1 MCGLVGGTN
10 PQWDYASAIDSLQH
24 RGPDSQR
31 IVPLDKLTLGF
42 ARLSIID
49 PHPVSDQ
56 PMASADETVWIVFN
70 GEIYGYQELRRELT
84 AKGRTF
90 RTQSDTE
97 VVLNAYLQWGDD
109 FVDRLDGMFAIA
121 LYDRQAGT
129 LKLYRDRVGIKPLYY
144 FFDGKT
150 FAFASELKAIERL
163 CGKQNLTID
172 KTSVYDFLTYRYIPT
187 PKTLY
192 RNVAK
197 LPAASVLELDVTNL
211 TIKQIRP
218 YWHVPVGDFD
228 TTLSLDLACEELV
241 ESIDESVSLQM
252 IADVPVGCFL
262 SGGIDSSVIVSAA
275 VQHDSAL
282 QTFSVGFEV
291 PEHTETR
298 FARSVA
304 TTFCTQHNETTYCKR
319 DMVEHFPQLRNWYDE
334 PFADHSAFPT
344 SCLSKYARQSVTV
357 ALSGDGGDELFGG
370 YRWYSRFKAFKRW
383 GLGRRRSRSIWAE
396 RSKAT
401 LTPRTFS
408 RRAVGLVA
416 ALLGDELGLYAQ
428 LLGGMTRGEKL
439 QYAHALE
446 IEKDYDDY
454 WHFRRYWRTD
464 LPLLTRMQFLDF
476 HTFLPDAVLTKVDR
490 ASMLH
495 SLEVRV
501 PFLSRKL
508 IEFAFRLPES
518 LRYHGGLLK
527 GLLKQ
532 AYRHQLPQNILHR
545 EKQGFSPPP
554 VYLPQNGRFQEIVL
568 RQLFAE
574 TI

>member
-10 PQWDYASAIDSLQH
+10 PQWDYHSAVDSLRH

-31 IVPLDKLTLGF
+31 VVQLGELTLGF

-49 PHPVSDQ
+49 PHPISDQ
-56 PMASADETVWIVFN
+56 PMSSDDEAVWIVFN
-70 GEIYGYQELRRELT
+70 GEIYGYQELRRELIS
-84 AKGRTF
+84 KGRRF

-97 VVLNAYLQWGDD
+97 VVLNAYLEWGDK
-109 FVDRLDGMFAIA
+109 FIDRLDGMFAIA
-121 LYDRQAGT
+121 IYDRQPGT
-129 LKLYRDRVGIKPLYY
+129 LKLYRDRVGVKPLYY
-144 FFDGKT
+144 FFDGKQ

-163 CGKQNLTID
+163 CGKQNLVFD
-172 KTSVYDFLTYRYIPT
+172 KTSIYDFLTYRYIPT

-192 RNVAK
+192 RNVSK
-197 LPAASVLELDVTNL
+197 LPAASVLELD
-211 TIKQIRP
+211 IASHSIRHIRP
-218 YWHVPVGDFD
+218 YWQLPVGDVD
-228 TTLSLDLACEELV
+228 TTLSLDLACQELV
-241 ESIDESVSLQM
+241 DTIDVSVSQQM
-252 IADVPVGCFL
+252 VADVPVGCFL

-275 VQHDSAL
+275 VKRDTAL

-304 TTFCTQHNETTYCKR
+304 ATFCTQHKETAYCKD
-319 DMVEHFPQLRNWYDE
+319 DMAEHFSQLRNWYDE

-344 SCLSKYARQSVTV
+344 SYLSKYARQSVTV

-383 GLGRRRSRSIWAE
+383 GLARRRSRSIWAE
-396 RSKAT
+396 RLKAT
-401 LTPRTFS
+401 LTPGTLS

-416 ALLGDELGLYAQ
+416 AVLGDELGLYTQ
-428 LLGGMTRGEKL
+428 QLGGMTRGEKV
-439 QYAHALE
+439 QYAQTLE

-518 LRYHGGLLK
+518 MRYHDGLLK
-527 GLLKQ
+527 GLLKR
-532 AYRHQLPQNILHR
+532 AYRRQLPHDILHR
-545 EKQGFSPPP
+545 SKQGFSPPP
-554 VYLPQNGRFQEIVL
+554 SYLPESRRFQEVVL
-568 RQLFAE
+568 QQLYSEA
-574 TI
+574 I